1 MTATHEVLTAYAV
14 GQPMTQAQVE
24 DASGIHTHA
33 VGMYIKRLRDYGD
46 IQRVICGCA
55 CVKHQITQQGV
66 ARLTAAR
73 TNGGHNGPL
82 SEEVLAS
89 ARLLPNS
96 VFAMGA
102 RA

>member
-1 MTATHEVLTAYAV
+1 MTATHEILAAYAT
-14 GQPMTQAQVE
+14 GRPMTQAQVE

-46 IQRVICGCA
+46 IQRVVCGCA

-66 ARLTAAR
+66 VRLSAAR

-82 SEEVLAS
+82 PEEVLA
-89 ARLLPNS
+89 AGRLQPNS
-96 VFAMGA
+96 VFALGA
-102 RA
+102 GR